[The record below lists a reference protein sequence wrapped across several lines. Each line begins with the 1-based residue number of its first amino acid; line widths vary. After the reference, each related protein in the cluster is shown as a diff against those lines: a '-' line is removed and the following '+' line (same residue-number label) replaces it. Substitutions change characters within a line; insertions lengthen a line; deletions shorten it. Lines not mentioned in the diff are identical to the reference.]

1 MNKIKVIING
11 KDYSKYVVSPFKFCN
26 LLDEQLDECN
36 LTLRYIDE
44 PYFKPMTEVKIT
56 ITQTQNGYH
65 PYMQNEIA
73 ERSDYELEYSS
84 DRAYQWK
91 STDGAIKI
99 NLNGGDL
106 EEIYSRTF
114 IVASDSS
121 AERVV
126 GSGKYQHEI
135 YLIERTKILE
145 GFIGDN
151 LTFTNPLGT
160 TYAPPAATSM
170 YATWVLTGET
180 KSQYINS
187 TYYKNPNA
195 ADTLNIQGTSGI
207 FEDIK
212 KGTLLSSNY
221 NYYVLNHFL
230 STYLNKKIQSVKVLS
245 GSETIYEQYIALSS
259 TSGKYKITKA
269 TYINDSWIIDE
280 KDAFDKNG
288 NSTYMTIDDEYT
300 TGSVGTYN
308 IEYSFVVVV
317 EDTEQSTYSTGET
330 SISNLSIS
338 LTDLSDKARPQLWTI
353 SSVCERLFDTLE
365 PTRET
370 PRFSLDSEQAEKYS
384 KVLAPEF
391 TFTKMTLREQLQQVG
406 GFIHAE
412 PRLKEDTDEIIFEE
426 YGGIKKSNIKNRP
439 YSSYQLKS
447 DINNWC
453 NALDTNAENLVN
465 QLDYASGVAYEP
477 ANIVYSTSTAPY
489 ITPRTEQTT
498 IRLAQDE
505 TTIIPTSLPI
515 YKLKSVKVVRYI
527 KDDTE
532 VKKEYDITPYVFE
545 KSDYNAL
552 LQSNGGAYPYSKGF
566 ALYYTQGSKNIG
578 GLWYKEDNPISATF
592 SDFAILNILKNV
604 MNNDDF
610 TLSGN
615 EYYQIGFNIVYTP
628 IYSTRLKTNKNTY
641 ESEILYPRTINYNQ
655 GANLVE
661 TRFLGENLKGVIAR
675 MGNIEKTYTYTL
687 AHITDIPKTG
697 MLFDDNYYISTTSTE
712 ITQNYIKCTIGL
724 SKDFNRLSEYV
735 GVSSNK
741 RMWEVSE
748 RQSQQRQSI
757 YTEYLKVSLSD
768 SMPTSEY
775 KGCMRGV
782 VNVFKGGGNV
792 FSIAQLTPKTKG
804 GKVVNDKM
812 PCVLPVISSAIGN
825 SLVLTCAFEDNYSA
839 GQQVEY
845 TTTTSGVSGYWAQY
859 VPYGDY
865 FGRFYYLDIS
875 FAASAY
881 ISESATQATSM
892 DGMKIPQVYPT
903 IDTEVYP
910 HFSLRVVNDCV
921 INIQNWKYRKDNR
934 EIPQISYEL
943 TAYTNNDKIII
954 GSALMGNSPLV
965 KVTAS
970 GREEYDKS
978 KIMQLY
984 GFTEPLNRVDGQIDL
999 SKGELLSS
1007 YISAETG
1014 TGTYS
1019 DYRCYIK
1026 LPTKSGTSKYK
1037 SWAIITEPTTS
1048 YIDIT
1053 DDNGY
1058 EVKQKIYT
1066 GSELIIGYN
1075 GEYESGK
1082 YLNFELKKDIE

>member
-65 PYMQNEIA
+65 PYMRNEIA

-151 LTFTNPLGT
+151 LTFTNPLGA
-160 TYAPPAATSM
+160 TYAGKTAVEFATTANFS
-170 YATWVLTGET
+170 TLIDTITKISKSVLYDTPILKGEIT
-180 KSQYINS
+180 IIGVKDFYSSITSLFTFPSLSQY
-187 TYYKNPNA
+187 
-195 ADTLNIQGTSGI
+195 Q
-207 FEDIK
+207 
-212 KGTLLSSNY
+212 
-221 NYYVLNHFL
+221 VLDRYQELF
-230 STYLNKKIQSVKVLS
+230 IVQPFQSVKVYKDYTLYYTQ
-245 GSETIYEQYIALSS
+245 TI
-259 TSGKYKITKA
+259 K
-269 TYINDSWIIDE
+269 
-280 KDAFDKNG
+280 
-288 NSTYMTIDDEYT
+288 T
-300 TGSVGTYN
+300 TGSGSSAKIIRTTTFNGTTSEETINAIDTKTGLYNTLSIETTNIEADIGTYRIDYDFIAWVQNSTERVN
-308 IEYSFVVVV
+308 I
-317 EDTEQSTYSTGET
+317 TTA
-330 SISNLSIS
+330 NLNILVSAIN
-338 LTDLSDKARPQLWTI
+338 DKARPQLWTI

-384 KVLAPEF
+384 KILAPEF

-489 ITPRTEQTT
+489 ITPRTEQAT
-498 IRLAQDE
+498 IRLAQDD

-515 YKLKSVKVVRYI
+515 YKLKSVKVLRYI
-527 KDDTE
+527 KGDTE

-545 KSDYNAL
+545 KSDYNTL
-552 LQSNGGAYPYSKGF
+552 LQSNGGVYPYSKGF

-592 SDFAILNILKNV
+592 SDFAILNILKKV
-604 MNNDDF
+604 MNDDDF

-628 IYSTRLKTNKNTY
+628 IYSTRLKTTKNTY

-724 SKDFNRLSEYV
+724 SKDFNKLSEYV
-735 GVSSNK
+735 GISSNK

-768 SMPTSEY
+768 SMPTNKY

-782 VNVFKGGGNV
+782 VNVFKGGGRV
-792 FSIAQLTPKTKG
+792 FSIAQLTPKTKDG
-804 GKVVNDKM
+804 ENVNEKM

-839 GQQVEY
+839 GQQVLY
-845 TTTTSGVSGYWAQY
+845 TTTPSGASGYWAQY

-881 ISESATQATSM
+881 ISESATQGTSM

-903 IDTEVYP
+903 TDTEVFP
-910 HFSLRVVNDCV
+910 HFSLRVVDDCV

-965 KVTAS
+965 KVAAS
-970 GREEYDKS
+970 GKAEYDKS

-1007 YISAETG
+1007 YISAETT
-1014 TGTYS
+1014 TGTYG

-1026 LPTKSGTSKYK
+1026 LPTKSNTSKYK

-1075 GEYESGK
+1075 GEYKNGK